1 VNLSFVAF
9 GIALCLVDKNGESK
23 MNFNHRKIPNLIR
36 IGMAFCTAMVLIL
49 TSTMTATGT
58 TPYTV
63 IDIGVL
69 DSSSATVSS
78 YANDVNNQGQVVGYS
93 STANGNRAF
102 LWDSTKGLQD
112 LGVLGS
118 TSSGTSASYAN
129 GINDEGEV
137 VGYSSTANG
146 DRAFL
151 WDSTKGLQDL
161 GVLGS
166 TSFGTSF
173 SRANAIN
180 KEHQVVGYSSTA
192 NGDRAFLWD
201 STKGLQDLGVLGSN
215 GSLTNSRANDINN
228 IGQVVGFSTQSISGQ
243 GAFLWDSANGL
254 KDLGALSNPSPGGR
268 SANGINDN
276 SQVVGGAN
284 APSVNR
290 NDPAFIWD
298 STNGM
303 QALEFSPAYFNIAND
318 INNSGQIVGYVN
330 LRYRPSFA
338 ALWDS
343 TTRKITNLNTLIEPN
358 SGWSLVEARGI
369 NDRGEIVGYGTY
381 NNQTRAFL
389 LQPTN
394 VTPAPAP

>member
-1 VNLSFVAF
+1 VAF

-93 STANGNRAF
+93 STANGN
-102 LWDSTKGLQD
+102 
-112 LGVLGS
+112 
-118 TSSGTSASYAN
+118 
-129 GINDEGEV
+129 
-137 VGYSSTANG
+137 
-146 DRAFL
+146 RAFL